1 MIFRKR
7 IPRGVRFFLC
17 KEEFPMLLFKPDYY
31 DCFRCAAGECPD
43 SCCKEWEVEIDDASA
58 RFYRTLP
65 GTLGDCLREVM
76 RTADGKTSMSIIDG
90 RCPMW
95 RSDGLCRIQA
105 ELGESA
111 LCETCRMFPR
121 LTHDYGDFAELGLE
135 LSCPEAAKLILNAP
149 LAPLMVDTR
158 PDGGTP
164 GYDVEAMASL
174 KASREVMLSILSDE
188 SHSVGE
194 SLALGLLYGCQ
205 AQSELDG
212 GEESPFD
219 AGAALETAAA
229 LAKPG
234 NPADVLDFFLG
245 LELLTPQ
252 WETMLRHPDP
262 GNWTQHHRALARYL
276 TQRYWL
282 QAVSDYDLYCRVKFI
297 LISCLLVRLVGGDI
311 FSTAQLY
318 SKEVEND
325 TDNVG
330 AILDAA
336 YAHPA
341 FTDDKL
347 LGMLLSR
354 SL

>member
-1 MIFRKR
+1 
-7 IPRGVRFFLC
+7 
-17 KEEFPMLLFKPDYY
+17 MLLKPDYY

-65 GTLGDCLREVM
+65 GTLGDRLREVM

-212 GEESPFD
+212 GEGKPLRRRGG
-219 AGAALETAAA
+219 AGNRRGSGKAG
-229 LAKPG
+229 KSSRCSG
-234 NPADVLDFFLG
+234 FLSG
-245 LELLTPQ
+245 P
-252 WETMLRHPDP
+252 
-262 GNWTQHHRALARYL
+262 
-276 TQRYWL
+276 
-282 QAVSDYDLYCRVKFI
+282 
-297 LISCLLVRLVGGDI
+297 
-311 FSTAQLY
+311 
-318 SKEVEND
+318 
-325 TDNVG
+325 
-330 AILDAA
+330 
-336 YAHPA
+336 
-341 FTDDKL
+341 
-347 LGMLLSR
+347 
-354 SL
+354 